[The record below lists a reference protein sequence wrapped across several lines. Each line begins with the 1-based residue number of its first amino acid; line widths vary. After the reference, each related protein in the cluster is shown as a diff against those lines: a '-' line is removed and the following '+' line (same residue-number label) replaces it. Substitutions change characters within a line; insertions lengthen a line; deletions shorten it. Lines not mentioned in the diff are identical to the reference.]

1 MFNYGVFTGKNT
13 ILMFTDK
20 NAIDKQILIQ
30 SLVKNYKHSNLRG
43 WAAAQPF
50 KGSIEPLRLECLS
63 VLLKVSMFMNVQHVV
78 NNDRCTTNPTF
89 SGEQQL
95 LLGGWL
101 FGGLLEGQPQ
111 LLKTSL
117 RVAAAAANS

>member
-30 SLVKNYKHSNLRG
+30 SLVKNYYRG

-50 KGSIEPLRLECLS
+50 KGSIEPLRFRLNKCS
-63 VLLKVSMFMNVQHVV
+63 VEGIYVYE
-78 NNDRCTTNPTF
+78 CTTCC
-89 SGEQQL
+89 
-95 LLGGWL
+95 
-101 FGGLLEGQPQ
+101 
-111 LLKTSL
+111 
-117 RVAAAAANS
+117 

>member
-20 NAIDKQILIQ
+20 NAID
-30 SLVKNYKHSNLRG
+30 KHSNLRG

-111 LLKTSL
+111 LLKTSFTKL
-117 RVAAAAANS
+117 NMYNYYYY

>member
-1 MFNYGVFTGKNT
+1 
-13 ILMFTDK
+13 
-20 NAIDKQILIQ
+20 
-30 SLVKNYKHSNLRG
+30 
-43 WAAAQPF
+43 
-50 KGSIEPLRLECLS
+50 
-63 VLLKVSMFMNVQHVV
+63 MFMNVQHVV

-111 LLKTSL
+111 LLKTSFT
-117 RVAAAAANS
+117 AAAATKLCCTNNINSYDYYY